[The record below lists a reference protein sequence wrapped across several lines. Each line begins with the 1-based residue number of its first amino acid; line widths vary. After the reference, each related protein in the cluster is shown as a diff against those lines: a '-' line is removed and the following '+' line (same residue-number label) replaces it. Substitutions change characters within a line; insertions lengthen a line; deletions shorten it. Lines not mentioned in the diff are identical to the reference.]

1 MPSTPAQAQAGC
13 TKAGNIAALRGQLSA
28 LQVDFTDKHPRI
40 VMLRETIA
48 ALEEE
53 CASELAEMGGM
64 VPVINPTTQS
74 LDANPVYQNL
84 RMQLSTAEVE
94 LASLQEQLRTDQQ
107 TVTQLR
113 SDVDK
118 IGEVETQLKQLNRD
132 YGVVEI
138 RHQEL
143 LRRWETLQSKKRMD
157 PFSDTVQF
165 NVMEPPFASAI
176 PVAPDRPMLL
186 VGVLIFALG
195 TGGALAF
202 GLNQLNPVFFT
213 RRSIA
218 DSCGLPVLGSVSMI
232 MSPVEM
238 ARRKRK
244 LVVWIGAN
252 LCLVA
257 MVGAVIVFE
266 SKILKLVA
274 KAVGGASL

>member
-1 MPSTPAQAQAGC
+1 
-13 TKAGNIAALRGQLSA
+13 
-28 LQVDFTDKHPRI
+28 
-40 VMLRETIA
+40 
-48 ALEEE
+48 
-53 CASELAEMGGM
+53 
-64 VPVINPTTQS
+64 
-74 LDANPVYQNL
+74 
-84 RMQLSTAEVE
+84 
-94 LASLQEQLRTDQQ
+94 
-107 TVTQLR
+107 
-113 SDVDK
+113 
-118 IGEVETQLKQLNRD
+118 
-132 YGVVEI
+132 
-138 RHQEL
+138 
-143 LRRWETLQSKKRMD
+143 
-157 PFSDTVQF
+157 
-165 NVMEPPFASAI
+165 MEPPFASAI
-176 PVAPDRPMLL
+176 PVAPNRPMLL
-186 VGVLIFALG
+186 IAVLVFALG